1 MKQYTPRHTTSLH
14 LNVGLRIG
22 RIGLGRR
29 VLRIL
34 PSISR
39 CAVATTRIARPVSLP
54 ITATVVCA
62 RARATQDCA
71 VVSSQRNGRHS
82 KRSGGVLIVGWRRRR
97 GSVVDGSRR
106 GRVRCGIGRVV
117 IVIVV
122 RGRRRRRRWRVVVR
136 IRWRRCVGVGRRKV
150 VLVSSG
156 ITGRRDPDGVIIRPL
171 PGVSCESLVSRWRH
185 AFALHT
191 HTHTRHGQATCKEWV
206 GRVWYLAHHR
216 RRVERHRRPRV
227 ARWWVIW
234 GKKTFNK

>member
-1 MKQYTPRHTTSLH
+1 MAMKQYTPRHTTSLH

-71 VVSSQRNGRHS
+71 DVSSQTNGRHS
-82 KRSGGVLIVGWRRRR
+82 KRSGGVLIVEWRRRR
-97 GSVVDGSRR
+97 GNVVDGSRR
-106 GRVRCGIGRVV
+106 GRVV

-191 HTHTRHGQATCKEWV
+191 PHTHTHT
-206 GRVWYLAHHR
+206 HHT
-216 RRVERHRRPRV
+216 HTT
-227 ARWWVIW
+227 WS
-234 GKKTFNK
+234 GNL